1 MRSGAGPL
9 GAETI
14 RLGLVLNSQSAADD
28 IELARRAERAGFA
41 SVYAVEFFNRNA
53 LVRLAAIAQATSSI
67 TVGTGIANTF
77 TRSPMVL
84 AAGALDL
91 DEIADG
97 RLVLGLG
104 TGLKR
109 MNEEWY
115 DVRFSKPASK
125 ANELFE
131 LLRTIFETKG
141 PGFSWRGDF
150 WKLEIPAYHRPRTRR
165 ERIPLWLAAV
175 GRGMIKTAGSVA
187 DGLVGHPVHSRRWH
201 SEVTLPLV
209 REAETAAG
217 REPGSC
223 PLFPY
228 VITAIDEDRDAA
240 VLDAKRMIG
249 FSFTT
254 EHYHTILDFHGLSH
268 VGVECRK
275 ALSRFDTDAMAAAIP
290 DELVAEI
297 AIAGTPRDAREQLA
311 AWETIADEVLLYPA
325 SIGISPARA
334 RGHLDR
340 LFETFGRSEAFES
353 YQSPTTN

>member
-1 MRSGAGPL
+1 ML
-9 GAETI
+9 
-14 RLGLVLNSQSAADD
+14 
-28 IELARRAERAGFA
+28 LA
-41 SVYAVEFFNRNA
+41 
-53 LVRLAAIAQATSSI
+53 T
-67 TVGTGIANTF
+67 
-77 TRSPMVL
+77 
-84 AAGALDL
+84 GALDL

-115 DVRFSKPASK
+115 DVAFSRPASK

-131 LLRTIFETKG
+131 LLRSVFRTKG

-165 ERIPLWLAAV
+165 ETIPLWLAAV

-187 DGLVGHPVHSRRWH
+187 DGVVGHPVHSRRWH
-201 SEVTLPLV
+201 REVTLPLI

-217 REPGSC
+217 RDPGSC
-223 PLFPY
+223 PLYPY
-228 VITAIDEDRDAA
+228 VITSIDDDRDAA
-240 VLDAKRMIG
+240 IQDAKRMIG

-254 EHYHTILDFHGLSH
+254 EHYHTILDFHGLSE
-268 VGVECRK
+268 VGRECRN
-275 ALSRFDTDAMAAAIP
+275 ALATFDTDAMAAAVP

-297 AIAGTPRDAREQLA
+297 AIAGTPREARSQLS
-311 AWETIADEVLLYPA
+311 AWEEITDEVLFYPA

-334 RGHLDR
+334 EQQLER
-340 LFETFGRSEAFES
+340 LFQTFGRNEAFES
-353 YQSPTTN
+353 FESPTAN

>member
-1 MRSGAGPL
+1 MGAQI
-9 GAETI
+9 I
-14 RLGLVLNSQSAADD
+14 RFGLVLNSGSASDD
-28 IELARRAERAGFA
+28 VELARRAEHAGFA

-67 TVGTGIANTF
+67 TVGTGVANTF

-84 AAGALDL
+84 ATGALDL

-115 DVRFSKPASK
+115 DTPFSKPASK

-131 LLRTIFETKG
+131 LLRSVFKTKG

-165 ERIPLWLAAV
+165 EHIPLWLAAV
-175 GRGMIKTAGSVA
+175 GRGMIKTAGAVA
-187 DGLVGHPVHSRRWH
+187 DGIVGHPVHSRRWH
-201 SEVTLPLV
+201 RDITLPLV

-223 PLFPY
+223 ALFPY
-228 VITAIDEDRDAA
+228 VIVSIDDDREAAIR
-240 VLDAKRMIG
+240 DAKRMIG

-254 EHYHTILDFHGLSH
+254 EHYHTILEFHDMVDVGL
-268 VGVECRK
+268 ECRK
-275 ALSRFDTDAMAAAIP
+275 ALATFDTDAMAAAIP
-290 DELVAEI
+290 DDLVSEI
-297 AIAGTPRDAREQLA
+297 AVAGTPQEARAQIT
-311 AWETIADEVLLYPA
+311 AWEDIADEVLFYPA

-334 RGHLDR
+334 RQHLDR
-340 LFETFGRSEAFES
+340 LFETFGRDHDFETF
-353 YQSPTTN
+353 QSPTAN